1 MFPIAGLRL
10 FIAPIRYITTPRK
23 PLDSSVRSRQSFL
36 IILSSHR
43 SATISRIMPEQDHPI
58 STFRMKDSL
67 QSPQVDSVALKITG
81 HSVEET
87 QWRCDRI
94 AAPWGP
100 TTSGPDAEW
109 LFRKEF
115 EVQPCVQA
123 RLSITAQGVYEA
135 EINGHRV
142 GDHFMAPGWTAYD
155 GRLQY
160 QTYDVTSLLSAG
172 RNCIGVRVAEGWFC
186 GRIGFEGGHRNIWG
200 PHPALISQ
208 LEIYYPDAIVETI
221 PTDSTWLVIKGP
233 IQRAEIYNGEKYD
246 ATHEVPYWSTIAPEG
261 TTDSAHDWVPVLS
274 MPPLP
279 AQIEVVT
286 GIGEPVRRI
295 ETIMPL
301 QHILS
306 PSGKSIIDFGQNLVG
321 YVRLRNIKG
330 RRGHKIT
337 LSHAEVLEGQELCT
351 RPLRQCDSVD
361 EYILKGDENGE
372 SYEPRFTFHGFRY
385 AQIDGWGGDF
395 SLMDSVEAVVC
406 HTDMKEAGSFSCSDK
421 LLNQLY
427 QNIRWGMKGN
437 FLAVP
442 TDCPQR
448 DERLGW
454 SGDLALFAPTAVL
467 LFHCFDFLRNWLIDV
482 WHDQQVLDGVPAM
495 VTPNAILPDPVWC
508 RRKPCAIWHDV
519 TVLAPWA
526 LYEETGN
533 VEILEQQYESMTTW
547 MKILPRN
554 KEGCTHLWDTSIFQL
569 GVRYLGSIH
578 HSSLSQF
585 LTRYS
590 RTG

>member
-1 MFPIAGLRL
+1 MIP
-10 FIAPIRYITTPRK
+10 
-23 PLDSSVRSRQSFL
+23 
-36 IILSSHR
+36 
-43 SATISRIMPEQDHPI
+43 
-58 STFRMKDSL
+58 SL
-67 QSPQVDSVALKITG
+67 QSQSVDSAAAKIPG
-81 HSVEET
+81 HSGEEM
-87 QWRCDRI
+87 QWTCDRI

-100 TTSGPDAEW
+100 NTPGPDAEW

-115 EVQPCVQA
+115 ELQSTVQA
-123 RLSITAQGVYEA
+123 TLSITAQGVYET

-142 GDHFMAPGWTAYD
+142 GDHFMAPGWTSYD
-155 GRLQY
+155 SRLQY
-160 QTYDVTSLLSAG
+160 QTYDVTSLLSEG

-200 PHPALISQ
+200 PHPALIGQ
-208 LEIYYPDAIVETI
+208 LKLCYPDGTVKIM
-221 PTDSTWLVIKGP
+221 PTDSTWLVKKGP

-246 ATHEVPYWSTIAPEG
+246 ATQEVPYWSTIEPEG
-261 TTDSAHDWVPVLS
+261 ATCTSSGWVPVLC
-274 MPPLP
+274 MAPLP
-279 AQIEVVT
+279 KEVQIVPE
-286 GIGEPVRRI
+286 IAEPVRRV

-306 PSGKSIIDFGQNLVG
+306 PSGKSILDFGQNLVG
-321 YVRLRNIKG
+321 FVRLRNIKG
-330 RRGHKIT
+330 HRGHKII
-337 LSHAEVLEGQELCT
+337 LSHAEVLENEELCT

-372 SYEPRFTFHGFRY
+372 TYEPRFTFHGFRY
-385 AQIDGWGGDF
+385 AQIDGWESDF
-395 SLMDSVEAVVC
+395 SLMSSVEAVVC

-437 FLAVP
+437 FFAVP

-467 LFHCFDFLRNWLIDV
+467 LFHCYDFLRNWLIDV

-495 VTPNAILPDPVWC
+495 VTPNATLPDPVWC

-519 TVLAPWA
+519 TILAPWT
-526 LYEETGN
+526 LYQETGK

-547 MKILPRN
+547 IKILPRN
-554 KEGCTHLWDTSIFQL
+554 PEGCTHLWDSSIFQL
-569 GVRYLGSIH
+569 GVRHLDVMYRSYL
-578 HSSLSQF
+578 L
-585 LTRYS
+585 
-590 RTG
+590 